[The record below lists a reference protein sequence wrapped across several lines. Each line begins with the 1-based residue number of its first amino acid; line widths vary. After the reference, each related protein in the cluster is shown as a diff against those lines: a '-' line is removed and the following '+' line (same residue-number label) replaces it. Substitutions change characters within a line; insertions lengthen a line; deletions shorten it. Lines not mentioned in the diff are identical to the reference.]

1 MLTALAR
8 AEAVRSLADD
18 TPAQALSVIARAARQ
33 VTTARRAAIV
43 LIDPAVRRPSI
54 VAAFDAEPGLP
65 PGPDSA
71 QQLLRID
78 TPGVR
83 MVEIIAGTTTIG
95 VLVLC
100 DLDAWGLIAATT
112 TDVVLDLA
120 DLAATAVI
128 LDRVYR
134 SRGDTTGRIE
144 GEIIDDPDSTI
155 DLWWVVRNLERWR
168 KRAAVKGDQHALDRL
183 SERVD
188 YLVGLAPAR
197 R

>member
-18 TPAQALSVIARAARQ
+18 TPAQALSVIARTARQ

-54 VAAFDAEPGLP
+54 VAAYDAEPGLP
-65 PGPDSA
+65 PGPASA
-71 QQLLRID
+71 EQLLRID

-100 DLDAWGLIAATT
+100 DLDAWGLIASST

-144 GEIIDDPDSTI
+144 GQIIDDPDSTI
-155 DLWWVVRNLERWR
+155 DLWWVVRNLEQWR

-188 YLVGLAPAR
+188 YLVGLAPVR